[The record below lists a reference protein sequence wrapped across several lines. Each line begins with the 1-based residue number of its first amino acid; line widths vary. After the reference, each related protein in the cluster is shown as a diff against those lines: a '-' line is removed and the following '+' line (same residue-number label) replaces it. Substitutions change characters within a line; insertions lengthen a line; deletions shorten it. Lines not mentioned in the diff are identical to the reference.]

1 MQLERVTKHPGVL
14 LKNVCVVGHEAGDEL
29 RRHGELWKGRKAS
42 LRQQRWRLER
52 DDAGGMESTR
62 RPLQ

>member
-1 MQLERVTKHPGVL
+1 MQLERFTKHPEVL
-14 LKNVCVVGHEAGDEL
+14 LKNVGVVGHEAGDEL

-42 LRQQRWRLER
+42 LRQQRCRLER

-62 RPLQ
+62 GPLQ